1 VSDSRAVFSKQ
12 GKDETTMS
20 TDDKKARANALFK
33 EEKKQQGRQ
42 AVTEYHAQQE
52 AVREKT
58 ERLRAQRLTRDAAEA
73 TKPIAA
79 DIEATPPMKAKPMNG
94 DLPPVRLHRVKGRR
108 VSKRR

>member
-1 VSDSRAVFSKQ
+1 VSDSRAAFSKQ

-73 TKPIAA
+73 TKPVAA